1 MRRIARLL
9 ACATLAAAGSCTAP
23 ERSDDLPSPA
33 VPRLYRVILPMKDVA
48 ATPKWYEELL
58 AMKGEFVSTNRF
70 YLHCGPVILALVEPD
85 AGIEARP
92 NQDYVYLAVQDLEA
106 FHARAAKLGALDA
119 EMGSIAKRPWGERS
133 FYAHDPLGN
142 PLCFVEDGT
151 LFTGGRVVR

>member
-1 MRRIARLL
+1 M
-9 ACATLAAAGSCTAP
+9 P
-23 ERSDDLPSPA
+23 NPA
-33 VPRLYRVILPMKDVA
+33 DVPRLYRVILPMKDVA
-48 ATPKWYEELL
+48 GTPKWYEELL
-58 AMKGEFVSTNRF
+58 AMKGEFVATNRF

-85 AGIEARP
+85 PGIEARP
-92 NQDYVYLAVQDLEA
+92 NQDYVYLAVRDLEA

-142 PLCFVEDGT
+142 PLCFVDDGT